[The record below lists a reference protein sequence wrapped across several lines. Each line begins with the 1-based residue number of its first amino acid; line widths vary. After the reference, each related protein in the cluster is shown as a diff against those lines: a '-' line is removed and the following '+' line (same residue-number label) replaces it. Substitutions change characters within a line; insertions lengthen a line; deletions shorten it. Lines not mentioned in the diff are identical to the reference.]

1 MKIVTK
7 MKRVRTSRS
16 LACSR
21 VKFSTVADEIE
32 RLGRIKWRNIEPLVE
47 LSNRVKINDN
57 YAEIAI
63 SLDLWIAI
71 LPWNV
76 NELGNIIPLVSRIV
90 RIIIII
96 LFTLSSVPMFA
107 LQNFITSLEKIL
119 DYFNDKI

>member
-90 RIIIII
+90 
-96 LFTLSSVPMFA
+96 
-107 LQNFITSLEKIL
+107 
-119 DYFNDKI
+119 

>member
-32 RLGRIKWRNIEPLVE
+32 RLERIKWRNIEPLVE

-57 YAEIAI
+57 YVA
-63 SLDLWIAI
+63 SRKSQFPSTFG
-71 LPWNV
+71 LPFYH
-76 NELGNIIPLVSRIV
+76 G
-90 RIIIII
+90 
-96 LFTLSSVPMFA
+96 T
-107 LQNFITSLEKIL
+107 
-119 DYFNDKI
+119 